1 MSRLLALDL
10 GGTNLRAGVAD
21 AAAPAKVD
29 IVGRW
34 PAPAGL
40 AAFEVRLRELV
51 ETHDPA
57 RIGIAIPGLA
67 TGTTCTW
74 VPNLPWLDG
83 VDLAAILPG
92 LPLALG
98 NDAQLSLLAEAT
110 DGAAAGLGDAI
121 LLAIGTGIGS
131 AVLSGGRVVRG
142 ARGGATSFGWACADP
157 SDTGDARDGW
167 LERNAS
173 GRAFDRLAVSIG
185 LADGARL
192 IEEARAGNTLAQRLL
207 DGPATAL
214 GSTLAGA
221 VSLLDVRA
229 VVLAGGVTTALD
241 VLEPRIMATLRRQL
255 PPHLRDVA
263 LVAGQFGAGAAL
275 AGAAVAAAGS
285 PFWEDRK

>member
-21 AAAPAKVD
+21 AAAPAKVEF
-29 IVGRW
+29 VGRW

-40 AAFEVRLRELV
+40 AAFEMRLRELV
-51 ETHDPA
+51 GAHGPD
-57 RIGIAIPGLA
+57 RIGIAVPGLA

-83 VDLAAILPG
+83 VDLAAILPDV
-92 LPLALG
+92 PLALG

-110 DGAAAGLGDAI
+110 GGAAAGLGDAI

-131 AVLSGGRVVRG
+131 AVLSDGRVVRG

-157 SDTGDARDGW
+157 SDAGDERDGW
-167 LERNAS
+167 LERHAS
-173 GRAFDRLAVSIG
+173 GRAFDRLATTIG
-185 LADGARL
+185 LADGAQL
-192 IEEARAGNTLAQRLL
+192 IEEARDGNPQAQNLL
-207 DGPATAL
+207 GGPAAAL
-214 GSTLAGA
+214 GTALAGA

-229 VVLAGGVTTALD
+229 VVLAGGVTAALD
-241 VLEPRIMATLRRQL
+241 VLEQPIMAALRRQL
-255 PPHLRDVA
+255 PPHLRDVV

-275 AGAAVAAAGS
+275 AGAAIAAAGS
-285 PFWEDRK
+285 PLWEDRK